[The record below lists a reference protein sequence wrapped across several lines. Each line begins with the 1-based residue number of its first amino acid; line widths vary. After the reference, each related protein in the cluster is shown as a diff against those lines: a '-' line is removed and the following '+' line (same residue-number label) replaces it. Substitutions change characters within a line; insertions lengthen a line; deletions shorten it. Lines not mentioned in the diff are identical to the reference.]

1 MRDFIVTPTFK
12 GHFNFIKKYLES
24 FDKFVEDK
32 SSVRVCFIIDKEEF
46 SEFKVIIEPYKDSC
60 NIEVLFFDDVLI
72 KNNIYLSSKSLLIK
86 YGRFSFQTLKK
97 FYGMLAIDADRF
109 LVLDSESS
117 WLILNLRNFWDLVL
131 IKKDLVNFVEEF
143 RITLILS

>member
-1 MRDFIVTPTFK
+1 MRDCIVTPTFK

-46 SEFKVIIEPYKDSC
+46 SEFKVIIEPYKDTC

-72 KNNIYLSSKSLLIK
+72 KIIFIYPLRIYL
-86 YGRFSFQTLKK
+86 
-97 FYGMLAIDADRF
+97 
-109 LVLDSESS
+109 
-117 WLILNLRNFWDLVL
+117 LNTEDFH
-131 IKKDLVNFVEEF
+131 F
-143 RITLILS
+143 RH

>member
-1 MRDFIVTPTFK
+1 MRDCIVTPTFK

-72 KNNIYLSSKSLLIK
+72 KNNIYLSSKNLLIK
-86 YGRFSFQTLKK
+86 YGSFH
-97 FYGMLAIDADRF
+97 
-109 LVLDSESS
+109 
-117 WLILNLRNFWDLVL
+117 
-131 IKKDLVNFVEEF
+131 F
-143 RITLILS
+143 RR